1 MIDSVIISL
10 MIASVIALSG
20 VQVPQV
26 GGDTLSVLFSV
37 LLCLILSI
45 GYGTVFEASPW
56 QATLGKRLMR
66 LRVYDSQAGRLVL
79 IHAAGRNLLKD
90 GPFPAFGLIPGGQV
104 LSLIWLGARLVVL
117 HRSPVYQAIHDRVT
131 HTWVAASEEVTQ
143 LHYLSARV
151 RR

>member
-1 MIDSVIISL
+1 

-37 LLCLILSI
+37 LLCLILWI

-90 GPFPAFGLIPGGQV
+90 GPFHSVRAHPGRPSPVTDLAGRSPGGAAPQSCV
-104 LSLIWLGARLVVL
+104 SGDSRPRHAYLGGCFRKK
-117 HRSPVYQAIHDRVT
+117 SPSST
-131 HTWVAASEEVTQ
+131 
-143 LHYLSARV
+143 LPK
-151 RR
+151 RRA